1 MFGRRRSEL
10 QGLEGM
16 DQSSNVWKD
25 KNRTIMFG
33 RIGLTFQCLKGK
45 DQNSSV

>member
-16 DQSSNVWKD
+16 DQSSDVLKD
-25 KNRTIMFG
+25 RTRILMFG
-33 RIGLTFQCLKGK
+33 IIKTEL
-45 DQNSSV
+45 